1 MAWEETFLLF
11 LQNNVRNDILTPIM
25 NFFSFLGNYGWF
37 WIALCIFMLIFKPT
51 RWIGIIA
58 AVALAISALICNGIL
73 KPVIDRTRPFVAIE
87 DLVLITKMPPDS
99 SFPSG
104 HSNAAFVVA
113 WAVTLSLSRNRK
125 WIGIVLLVAA
135 AITAFSRLYL
145 GAHYPTDVIAGTLIG
160 SVIGILVYLI
170 LRKKVLKIE
179 TESENESAGSFFI

>member
-25 NFFSFLGNYGWF
+25 NFFSFLGNYGCF